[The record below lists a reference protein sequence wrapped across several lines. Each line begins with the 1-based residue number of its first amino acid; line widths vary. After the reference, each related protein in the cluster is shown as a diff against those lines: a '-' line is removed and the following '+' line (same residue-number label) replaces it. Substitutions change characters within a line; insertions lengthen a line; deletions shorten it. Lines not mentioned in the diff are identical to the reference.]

1 MIVNIDPKD
10 HMWRIHLEGLLNILS
25 QQTIHHQD
33 LPSGDFDTL
42 HHAVII
48 SKSEGDVFQNLAT
61 YDVNSYVK
69 VFLILDVAML
79 GLNPL
84 TSEVESLFPGET
96 PRKLDVQKLRASIK
110 HIQKNLKLFPQICPK
125 AEMDIGKVAP
135 GERLTNVRLISVE
148 NHSVLTLLHQA
159 LLLVRWNDY
168 HCLQLITADLLLL
181 TGSFVHSGENYRE
194 TRECSILSNVI
205 HEAEESICSA
215 VPVILEAMPIQET
228 GQPSEGIRIQ
238 IGGFLVLWPLCC
250 ALKSPK
256 ISQPN
261 QNWNQDILRS
271 IGIDAFIPHA
281 SALVRIQSFQ
291 SCIE

>member
-1 MIVNIDPKD
+1 
-10 HMWRIHLEGLLNILS
+10 
-25 QQTIHHQD
+25 
-33 LPSGDFDTL
+33 
-42 HHAVII
+42 
-48 SKSEGDVFQNLAT
+48 VFQNLAT
-61 YDVNSYVK
+61 YDVNSCAK
-69 VFLILDVAML
+69 AFLILDVAKL
-79 GLNPL
+79 CLKPL
-84 TSEVESLFPGET
+84 TSEVESLFTGEI

-110 HIQKNLKLFPQICPK
+110 YIQRNLKLFPQICPK
-125 AEMDIGKVAP
+125 AEMDISKVAP
-135 GERLTNVRLISVE
+135 GERLTNVRLFSVE

-168 HCLQLITADLLLL
+168 RCLQLITADLLLS
-181 TGSFVHSGENYRE
+181 TDSCVHSGENYRE

-205 HEAEESICSA
+205 HEAESICSA

-228 GQPSEGIRIQ
+228 GQPSEGIRIP
-238 IGGFLVLWPLCC
+238 IGGFLVFWPLCC

-261 QNWNQDILRS
+261 QKWNQDILRS

-281 SALVRIQSFQ
+281 SALVRIQSFP